1 MINSDGTHNA
11 RYTVYLGD
19 WIVTQSMVTLGQ
31 AGHDRQAGST
41 ALMIIPLLIMFL
53 SCCFLFLFFGIK
65 KKKWKIWDGQTQ
77 GILNLHFNLDTE
89 DKFQTISAIH
99 DDSQS

>member
-1 MINSDGTHNA
+1 MINLDGTHNA

-65 KKKWKIWDGQTQ
+65 KKKVE
-77 GILNLHFNLDTE
+77 NLGWANTGNSEPSL
-89 DKFQTISAIH
+89 QP
-99 DDSQS
+99 